1 MESQNNSP
9 EMDGDASIMS
19 EQIVEKLKLLDYET
33 LFTKIK
39 YKWNNII

>member
-1 MESQNNSP
+1 MEPQSNSP

-39 YKWNNII
+39 Y